1 MARDEDTLINPMDT
15 LLDTDFGPIP
25 ISPTGDFVPAT
36 STFESEPIP
45 EATED
50 NFICLRG
57 PCRHYFE
64 MVVHFA
70 AGNTRGTLTS
80 VPMLTKRSCARIVG
94 YEVDL
99 TEEVVYRCNDWDPRS
114 KEEIAAREARRE
126 EYHQI
131 RRNKEASL
139 NV

>member
-1 MARDEDTLINPMDT
+1 MPRDEDTLINPMDT

-25 ISPTGDFVPAT
+25 MGPQGEFVPAT
-36 STFESEPIP
+36 AAFESEPIP
-45 EATED
+45 PASED

-64 MVVHFA
+64 MKVHFS

-80 VPMLTKRSCARIVG
+80 VPILTKRSCTRIVG

-99 TEEVVYRCNDWDPRS
+99 TEEIVYSCNEWDPYTPA
-114 KEEIAAREARRE
+114 EIDAREARRNT
-126 EYHQI
+126 YQI
-131 RRNKEASL
+131 RRNKEA
-139 NV
+139 V